1 MTHLELVPVPPVAQ
15 LAGVSQHYGKTV
27 ALNNITLD
35 IPARCMVG
43 LIGPDGVGKS
53 SLLSLISGARVIEQG
68 NVMVL
73 GGDMRDPK
81 HRRDVCPRIAWMPQ
95 GLGKNLYH
103 TLSVYEN
110 VDFFAR
116 LFGHDKAEREVR
128 INELLTSTGLAPF
141 RDRPA
146 GKLSGGMKQKLGL
159 CCALIHDPELLI
171 LDEPTTGVDPLSRA
185 QFWDLIDSI
194 RQRQS
199 NMSVLVA
206 TAYMEEAERF
216 DWLVAMNAGEV
227 LATGSA
233 EELRQQ
239 TQSATL
245 EEAFIAL
252 LPEAQRQAHQAV
264 VIPPYQAENA
274 EIAIEARDLT
284 MRFGSFV
291 AVDHVNFRIPR
302 GEIFGFLGSNG
313 CGKSTTMKMLTGL
326 LPASEGE
333 AWLFGQPVDPK
344 DIDTRRRVGYM
355 SQAFSLYNELTVRQN
370 LELHAR
376 LFHIPEAEIPAR
388 VAEMSERFKL
398 NDVEDVLPESLPL
411 GIRQRLSLAVAVIH
425 RPEMLILDEPTS
437 GVDPVARDM
446 FWQLMVDLSRQ
457 DKVTI
462 FISTHFM
469 NEAERCD
476 RISLMHAGKVLASG
490 TPQELVEKRGAASL
504 EEAFIAYLQEAA
516 GQSNEAEAPPVIHD
530 ATLAPRQ
537 GFSLRR
543 LFSYSRREALELRRD
558 PVRSTLA
565 LMGTV
570 ILMLIMG
577 YGISMDVEN
586 LRFAVLDR
594 DQTVSSQ
601 AWTLNLSGSRY
612 FIEQPPLTSYDE
624 LDRRMRA
631 GDITVA
637 IEIPPNFGRDIARG
651 TPVELG
657 VWIDGA
663 MPSRAETVK
672 GYVQAMHQSWLQ
684 DVASRQSAPASQSG
698 LMNIETRYRYNPDV
712 KSLPAIVPAVIPLL
726 LMMIPSMLSALS
738 VVREKELGS
747 IINLYVTPT
756 TRSEFLLGKQLPYI
770 ALGMLNFFLLCALSV
785 FVFGVP
791 HKGSFLTL
799 TLAALLYIIIATGM
813 GLLISTFM
821 KSQIAAIF
829 GTAIITLI
837 PATQF
842 SGMID
847 PVASL
852 EGPGRW
858 IGEVYPT
865 SHFLT
870 IARGTFSKALD
881 LTDLWQLFYPV
892 ADSHPAGD
900 GLKHPAAEKTG
911 GMMRH
916 LRNIFNL
923 GIKELRSLLGDKA
936 MLTLIVFS
944 FTVSVY
950 SSATVTPGSLNLAPI
965 AIADMDQ
972 SQLSNRIVNS
982 FYRPW
987 FLPPEMITA
996 DEMDAGLDAGR
1007 YTFAINIPPNFQ
1019 RDVLAGRQPDIQ
1031 VNVDAT
1037 RMSQAFTGNGYIQ
1050 NIINGEVNSFV
1061 ARYRDN
1067 SEPLVSLE
1075 TRMRFNPNLDPAWFG
1090 GVMAIINNI
1099 TMLAIVLTGSALIR
1113 EREHGTVEHLLVMP
1127 ITPFEIMMAKIWSM
1141 GLVVLVVSGLSLVL
1155 MVKGVLGVPIEGSI
1169 PLFMLGVALS
1179 LFATTSIGIFMGTIA
1194 RSMPQ
1199 LGLLVILVLLP
1210 LQMLSGGSTPRES
1223 MPQMVQDIM
1232 LTMPTTHFVSL
1243 AQAILYRG
1251 AGFEIVWP
1259 QFLTLMAIGGVFFTI
1274 ALLRFRKTIG
1284 TMA

>member
-245 EEAFIAL
+245 EEAFIA
-252 LPEAQRQAHQAV
+252 
-264 VIPPYQAENA
+264 
-274 EIAIEARDLT
+274 
-284 MRFGSFV
+284 
-291 AVDHVNFRIPR
+291 
-302 GEIFGFLGSNG
+302 
-313 CGKSTTMKMLTGL
+313 
-326 LPASEGE
+326 
-333 AWLFGQPVDPK
+333 
-344 DIDTRRRVGYM
+344 
-355 SQAFSLYNELTVRQN
+355 
-370 LELHAR
+370 
-376 LFHIPEAEIPAR
+376 
-388 VAEMSERFKL
+388 
-398 NDVEDVLPESLPL
+398 
-411 GIRQRLSLAVAVIH
+411 
-425 RPEMLILDEPTS
+425 
-437 GVDPVARDM
+437 
-446 FWQLMVDLSRQ
+446 
-457 DKVTI
+457 
-462 FISTHFM
+462 
-469 NEAERCD
+469 
-476 RISLMHAGKVLASG
+476 
-490 TPQELVEKRGAASL
+490 
-504 EEAFIAYLQEAA
+504 YLQEAA

-530 ATLAPRQ
+530 TTHAPRQ

-684 DVASRQSAPASQSG
+684 DVASRQSTPASQSG

-770 ALGMLNFFLLCALSV
+770 ALGMLNFFLLCGLSV

-881 LTDLWQLFYPV
+881 LTDLWQLFIP
-892 ADSHPAGD
+892 
-900 GLKHPAAEKTG
+900 
-911 GMMRH
+911 
-916 LRNIFNL
+916 
-923 GIKELRSLLGDKA
+923 LL
-936 MLTLIVFS
+936 
-944 FTVSVY
+944 
-950 SSATVTPGSLNLAPI
+950 I
-965 AIADMDQ
+965 AI
-972 SQLSNRIVNS
+972 
-982 FYRPW
+982 
-987 FLPPEMITA
+987 
-996 DEMDAGLDAGR
+996 
-1007 YTFAINIPPNFQ
+1007 
-1019 RDVLAGRQPDIQ
+1019 
-1031 VNVDAT
+1031 
-1037 RMSQAFTGNGYIQ
+1037 
-1050 NIINGEVNSFV
+1050 
-1061 ARYRDN
+1061 
-1067 SEPLVSLE
+1067 PLV
-1075 TRMRFNPNLDPAWFG
+1075 
-1090 GVMAIINNI
+1090 
-1099 TMLAIVLTGSALIR
+1099 
-1113 EREHGTVEHLLVMP
+1113 
-1127 ITPFEIMMAKIWSM
+1127 M
-1141 GLVVLVVSGLSLVL
+1141 GLSILLL
-1155 MVKGVLGVPIEGSI
+1155 KKQEG
-1169 PLFMLGVALS
+1169 
-1179 LFATTSIGIFMGTIA
+1179 
-1194 RSMPQ
+1194 
-1199 LGLLVILVLLP
+1199 
-1210 LQMLSGGSTPRES
+1210 
-1223 MPQMVQDIM
+1223 
-1232 LTMPTTHFVSL
+1232 
-1243 AQAILYRG
+1243 
-1251 AGFEIVWP
+1251 
-1259 QFLTLMAIGGVFFTI
+1259 
-1274 ALLRFRKTIG
+1274 
-1284 TMA
+1284 